1 MLLTPI
7 DVNGF
12 LTGILCHAR
21 AGNFEQALIQSAQL
35 LEKIE
40 SSIQEGPDTNLRPAV
55 PIVRQLVSDSKHSD
69 CDSVIE
75 HVRQAQDAL
84 GIRRGSTPAWS
95 GVE

>member
-7 DVNGF
+7 DVNAF
-12 LTGILCHAR
+12 LTGILSHAR
-21 AGNFEQALIQSAQL
+21 AGNFDQASMQAARL

-40 SSIQEGPDTNLRPAV
+40 SETELQPAV
-55 PIVRQLVSDSKHSD
+55 PIVRELISDSERCD

-75 HVRQAQDAL
+75 HVREAQDAL
-84 GIRRGSTPAWS
+84 GIQPGSTPAWS